1 MSIKHLLTTA
11 ALLLTVG
18 CAPQNIAP
26 PSNPP
31 HHTRANASYTD
42 TTATQPF
49 WSGRRGLGERK
60 TNARDAL
67 PATDLWQRINSAGEL
82 NARYDNPRID
92 RYREWY
98 RDNQA
103 YFDRVMQWSPLY
115 LHYVVSELTES
126 GLPLELALLP
136 FIESAYNPFA
146 VSPSNASGLWQFI
159 PQTAD
164 IMGLT
169 TSPWYDGRKDI
180 LDSTQA
186 ALRYLAY
193 LHGRFNEDWLLAL
206 AAYNGGEGVVRRAM
220 QANSRAGKPTDFWS
234 LPLSD
239 ETRAYVPQFL
249 ALAEVMREPAKYGVV
264 VPSIADKPYFT
275 TIDARAPINLGY
287 MAKISGIDAD
297 TMQYLNPGYR
307 QQVTL
312 PNGSHRILIPSDA
325 APLFLARLDRLD
337 HRLQAQA
344 SDAAQSSSTESQT
357 NGPTATLL
365 AKAPN
370 ATQTNDYIVKEGD
383 NLWRIGRR
391 FKVDSNLLARNNKL
405 IPTAILRPGQVLVI
419 AQRGNQPQTVRQV
432 NYEVQPGD
440 SLFNISRTFQIAI
453 RDILQWNDLRTHNLL
468 VPGQQLKLFLR
479 L

>member
-1 MSIKHLLTTA
+1 MSIKFPLA
-11 ALLLTVG
+11 AAMLLLTVG
-18 CAPQNIAP
+18 CAQHDTAP
-26 PSNPP
+26 SYPASPTADAN
-31 HHTRANASYTD
+31 HRTHSTRR
-42 TTATQPF
+42 PF
-49 WSGRRGLGERK
+49 WSDKRSTDERK
-60 TNARDAL
+60 TSVRSAM
-67 PATDLWQRINSAGEL
+67 PSTDVWHRINNAGEL

-115 LHYVVSELTES
+115 LHYVVSELTNS

-169 TSPWYDGRKDI
+169 TSQWYDGRKDI

-220 QANSRAGKPTDFWS
+220 QANSLAGKPTDFWS
-234 LPLSD
+234 LSLSD

-249 ALAEVMREPAKYGVV
+249 ALAEVMRDPVKYGIAL
-264 VPSIADKPYFT
+264 PSVADQAYFT
-275 TIDARAPINLGY
+275 TIDIPTPTNLGY
-287 MAKISGIDAD
+287 LAEISGIDAN
-297 TMQYLNPGYR
+297 TMLYLNPGYR
-307 QQVTL
+307 KQVTP
-312 PNGSHRILIPSDA
+312 PNGSHRVLIPSDA
-325 APLFLARLDRLD
+325 ASVFQAHLDRLD
-337 HRLQAQA
+337 RNLQAQTGSA
-344 SDAAQSSSTESQT
+344 TQWSSTDSQT
-357 NGPTATLL
+357 HGQTATLD
-365 AKAPN
+365 AKARN
-370 ATQTNDYIVKEGD
+370 VTQTTDYVVKEGD
-383 NLWRIGRR
+383 NLWGIGRR
-391 FKVDSNLLARNNKL
+391 FKVDPNLLARNNKL
-405 IPTAILRPGQVLVI
+405 NPTAILQPGQVLVI

-440 SLFNISRTFQIAI
+440 SLFNISRTYQIAI
-453 RDILQWNDLRTHNLL
+453 RDILQWNDLHTHNLL